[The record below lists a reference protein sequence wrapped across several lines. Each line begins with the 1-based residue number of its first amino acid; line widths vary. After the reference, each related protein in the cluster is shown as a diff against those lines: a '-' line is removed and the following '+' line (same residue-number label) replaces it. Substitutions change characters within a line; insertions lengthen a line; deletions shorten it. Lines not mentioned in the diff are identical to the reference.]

1 MKKLEEIEKA
11 KDQVE
16 QDGYNMGGVETEEAF
31 RSEVTGV
38 CRVYFLQVWNEALN
52 QAKVEA
58 SSTLKR
64 AKNVYYLLAIQPS
77 GPSSSQDDTTPIV
90 ASPTKK
96 ALSKDPP
103 PPPPS
108 PANLRKGGSRPRS
121 KKSPPRQQSPWT
133 HPRTLPRMG

>member
-77 GPSSSQDDTTPIV
+77 GPSSSQDNTTPIV
-90 ASPTKK
+90 ANPTKK

-103 PPPPS
+103 PPPPLPS
-108 PANLRKGGSRPRS
+108 EPQKGGE
-121 KKSPPRQQSPWT
+121 
-133 HPRTLPRMG
+133 